1 MEIKIVE
8 LEENYAKLMIKGED
22 HTFLNLLQYELVNDE
37 NVILAKYNIPHP
49 LRDEAEL
56 MIRTNNKDP
65 LEVLKEANKRIISK
79 IDEVLS
85 QL

>member
-1 MEIKIVE
+1 MEVKIVE
-8 LEENYAKLMIKGED
+8 LAENYVRLMVKGED
-22 HTFLNLLQYELVNDE
+22 HTFLNLLQHELVNDDG
-37 NVILAKYNIPHP
+37 VVLAKYNITHP

-56 MIRTNNKDP
+56 MIRTSGKDP
-65 LEVLKEANKRIISK
+65 LEVLKEANQRIISK

>member
-1 MEIKIVE
+1 MEVKIVE
-8 LEENYAKLMIKGED
+8 LAENYARLMVKGED
-22 HTFLNLLQYELVNDE
+22 HTFLNLLQHELVNDGG
-37 NVILAKYNIPHP
+37 VVLAKYNITHP

-56 MIRTNNKDP
+56 MIRTSGKDP
-65 LEVLKEANKRIISK
+65 LEVLKEANQRIISK